1 MEFHCSA
8 ERFELMG
15 PPRPSRLA
23 RPPAPGTCS
32 KDENPNFAEFEQ
44 EQRSLAM
51 HYTPTGSNLF
61 EGTADEMEEGIP
73 ANDSR
78 QVQEFAPS
86 QTGSSGP
93 ADKRRLDAVN
103 NVNDVNN
110 GKTGKRRRP
119 HSKTLKHS
127 DARLPEVST

>member
-1 MEFHCSA
+1 
-8 ERFELMG
+8 
-15 PPRPSRLA
+15 
-23 RPPAPGTCS
+23 
-32 KDENPNFAEFEQ
+32 
-44 EQRSLAM
+44 M
-51 HYTPTGSNLF
+51 HYTPTGSNIF
-61 EGTADEMEEGIP
+61 EGTLNEMEEGIP

-86 QTGSSGP
+86 QTASRP

-103 NVNDVNN
+103 NV
-110 GKTGKRRRP
+110 KTGKRRLP

>member
-1 MEFHCSA
+1 
-8 ERFELMG
+8 
-15 PPRPSRLA
+15 
-23 RPPAPGTCS
+23 
-32 KDENPNFAEFEQ
+32 
-44 EQRSLAM
+44 M
-51 HYTPTGSNLF
+51 HYTPTGGNIF
-61 EGTADEMEEGIP
+61 EGTIDEMEEGIP

-86 QTGSSGP
+86 QTASRP

-110 GKTGKRRRP
+110 VKIGKRRLP